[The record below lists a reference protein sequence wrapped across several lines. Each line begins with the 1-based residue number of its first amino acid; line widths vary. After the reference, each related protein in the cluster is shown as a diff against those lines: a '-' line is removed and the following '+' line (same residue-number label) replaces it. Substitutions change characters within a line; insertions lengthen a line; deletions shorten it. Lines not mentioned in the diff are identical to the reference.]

1 MKKILWVCNTPLSE
15 IQKEVGVKNYKEG
28 WLTGIS
34 NQLRKR
40 EDIELHYAF
49 PQKKYRRTLNLKI
62 DGITFWG
69 FYDCHDTM
77 YGTKEEG
84 IRIFRSIINKINP
97 DVIHI

>member
-40 EDIELHYAF
+40 EDIMHS
-49 PQKKYRRTLNLKI
+49 RRKST
-62 DGITFWG
+62 
-69 FYDCHDTM
+69 
-77 YGTKEEG
+77 EE
-84 IRIFRSIINKINP
+84 P
-97 DVIHI
+97 